1 MYPSLLLLA
10 LVGLSVTTTTL
21 SLPATPPSDPE
32 EKRLIKTGPG
42 TPAKWMTD
50 AEMQTELFDKHTHF
64 MDITYTQDLEKGAE
78 KIRSQSL
85 DIPSGVTMQS
95 VVEPL
100 LAKANT
106 DLMKAVLPPFT
117 VFNNRYYKTSTGAQS
132 AIWLFGQLQQLV
144 AQNNVAN
151 LAVTVNMFNHTW
163 GQNSAILRI
172 EGLNGNQET
181 VILGAHQD
189 SINQRDRLNGRA
201 PGADDDGSGVVTLM
215 EALRVLLISGY
226 QPLRPIEFQFYA
238 GEEVGLLG
246 SQAIAQEYQ
255 QKGRVVAGMFQLDMT
270 GYPIPGAPDIGI
282 VTDNVDPDLTN
293 LVRGLVTAY
302 STLQSGDFEC
312 GYGCSDH
319 ASWNVAGYP
328 SAIPFEMSQMPDFSR
343 IHTPNDKLETVDYD
357 HALEFVKLAIGFA
370 VEMAHQ

>member
-1 MYPSLLLLA
+1 
-10 LVGLSVTTTTL
+10 
-21 SLPATPPSDPE
+21 
-32 EKRLIKTGPG
+32 
-42 TPAKWMTD
+42 
-50 AEMQTELFDKHTHF
+50 
-64 MDITYTQDLEKGAE
+64 
-78 KIRSQSL
+78 
-85 DIPSGVTMQS
+85 
-95 VVEPL
+95 
-100 LAKANT
+100 
-106 DLMKAVLPPFT
+106 
-117 VFNNRYYKTSTGAQS
+117 
-132 AIWLFGQLQQLV
+132 
-144 AQNNVAN
+144 
-151 LAVTVNMFNHTW
+151 
-163 GQNSAILRI
+163 
-172 EGLNGNQET
+172 
-181 VILGAHQD
+181 LGAHQD
-189 SINQRDRLNGRA
+189 SINQQDRLKGRA
-201 PGADDDGSGVVTLM
+201 PGADDDGSGVVTHM

-226 QPLRPIEFQFYA
+226 QPLRPIKFQFYA

-255 QKGRVVAGMFQLDMT
+255 QNGRIVAGMFQLDMT